1 MSTNIVRGQK
11 TDITKGNPG
20 MDQFR
25 VLLGWQAPAGLELD
39 TSAFLLRD
47 NGKVDGDDDL
57 IFYGN
62 SGNSFIRYVDQE
74 NGSDKR
80 QFTIQLQRIP
90 QHIHKIALTLTI
102 YNADAPGNNFSRVQQ
117 MYIRGVNEAGQTE
130 LFRYNLEA
138 GFSNETAIVIGE
150 LYRYQSDWKFAAVG
164 AGYFG
169 GLKELCGSYGIEVE
183 EPSGSQQ
190 PTPTPAP
197 IPSPPPVP
205 PAPPV
210 RQPPIPSPSSPPV
223 QQPPATPAS
232 VPPVQQSPTPFAPL
246 NLSKIELKKKGDVI
260 NLQKKPGVALGELLI
275 NLNWNRQQQKKSGG
289 LFGFGGSSGGSSRGT
304 DLDLGCLYEL
314 QDGSKGVVQ
323 ALGNSFGRIDVP
335 PYVSLDADDRT
346 GERSN
351 GENMRI
357 NGNRISDIK
366 RVLVFSF
373 IYEGI
378 SRWTEAD
385 GVVTINQQ
393 GGPDIIVR
401 LDEPDNRRTMC
412 AVAMIRNVGETFS
425 IEKVVQYFSGHQEM
439 DLAFNWNMRWK
450 AGRK

>member
-1 MSTNIVRGQK
+1 MSINIVRGQK
-11 TDITKGNPG
+11 TDITKSNPG
-20 MDQFR
+20 MSQFT

-39 TSAFLLRD
+39 TSAFLLRA

-62 SGNSFIRYVDQE
+62 TGNSFISYMDQAS
-74 NGSDKR
+74 GSDKR

-90 QHIHKIALTLTI
+90 QHIDRIALTLTI

-117 MYIRGVNEAGQTE
+117 MYIRGIQEAGQTE
-130 LFRYNLEA
+130 LFRYDLES

-190 PTPTPAP
+190 PTPTPA
-197 IPSPPPVP
+197 SPPP
-205 PAPPV
+205 PAPPAPRV
-210 RQPPIPSPSSPPV
+210 QPPIPSPLV
-223 QQPPATPAS
+223 QQPPATPPS
-232 VPPVQQSPTPFAPL
+232 APL

-260 NLQKKPGVALGELLI
+260 NLQKKPGVSLGELLI

-289 LFGFGGSSGGSSRGT
+289 LFGFGGSSGGSRGT

-314 QDGSKGVVQ
+314 QDGSKGVIQ
-323 ALGNSFGRIDVP
+323 ALGNTFGRIDVP
-335 PYVSLDADDRT
+335 PYISLDADDRT

-385 GVVTINQQ
+385 GVVTIYQQ

>member
-1 MSTNIVRGQK
+1 MSINIVRGQK
-11 TDITKGNPG
+11 TDITKTNPG
-20 MDQFR
+20 MSQFT
-25 VLLGWQAPAGLELD
+25 VLLGWQASAGLELD
-39 TSAFLLRD
+39 TSAFLLRA

-62 SGNSFIRYVDQE
+62 TGNSFISYIDQAS
-74 NGSDKR
+74 GSDKR

-90 QHIHKIALTLTI
+90 QHIDRIALTLTI
-102 YNADAPGNNFSRVQQ
+102 YNADAPGNNFSRVQH
-117 MYIRGVNEAGQTE
+117 MYIRGIQEAGQNE
-130 LFRYNLEA
+130 LFRYNLES

-190 PTPTPAP
+190 PTPTPTPP
-197 IPSPPPVP
+197 IPSPPPAP
-205 PAPPV
+205 PA
-210 RQPPIPSPSSPPV
+210 PPIPSPPV
-223 QQPPATPAS
+223 QPPATPPS
-232 VPPVQQSPTPFAPL
+232 APL

-260 NLQKKPGVALGELLI
+260 NLQKKPGVSLGELLI

-289 LFGFGGSSGGSSRGT
+289 LFGFGGSSGSSRGT

-314 QDGSKGVVQ
+314 QDGSKGVIQ
-323 ALGNSFGRIDVP
+323 ALGNTFGRIDVP
-335 PYVSLDADDRT
+335 PYISLDADDRT
-346 GERSN
+346 GERTN

-385 GVVTINQQ
+385 GVVTIYQQ

>member
-1 MSTNIVRGQK
+1 MSAMIVRGQK
-11 TDITKGNPG
+11 TDVTKNRPG
-20 MDQFR
+20 LSQFSL
-25 VLLGWQAPAGLELD
+25 VLGWQAPDAMELD
-39 TSAFLLRD
+39 TSAFLLQG
-47 NGKVDGDDDL
+47 NGRVRSDDDL

-62 SGNSFIRYVDQE
+62 AGNAYIHYIEQGSGTDRRRFDIELSAVPQQVD
-74 NGSDKR
+74 
-80 QFTIQLQRIP
+80 
-90 QHIHKIALTLTI
+90 KIAITLTI
-102 YNADAPGNNFSRVQQ
+102 YNAEVPGHTFSRMQQ
-117 MYIRGVNEAGQTE
+117 MYIRGVVDSGQTE
-130 LFRYNLEA
+130 VFRYNLES

-150 LYRYQSDWKFAAVG
+150 LYRYQGEWKFAAVG

-169 GLKELCGSYGIEVE
+169 GLQELCGSYGVEVE
-183 EPSGSQQ
+183 A
-190 PTPTPAP
+190 PAD
-197 IPSPPPVP
+197 SPP

-210 RQPPIPSPSSPPV
+210 PPPAPPAPPASPPLAM
-223 QQPPATPAS
+223 P
-232 VPPVQQSPTPFAPL
+232 

-260 NLQKKPGVALGELLI
+260 NLQKKPGTSLGELLI
-275 NLNWNRQQQKKSGG
+275 NLNWNRQERKSGG
-289 LFGFGGSSGGSSRGT
+289 LFGFGGSTSKGT

-323 ALGNSFGRIDVP
+323 ALGNRFGSLELH
-335 PYVSLDADDRT
+335 PYISLDADDRT

-357 NGNRISDIK
+357 NGNRLSEIK

-385 GVVTINQQ
+385 GVVTIQQ
-393 GGPDIIVR
+393 QDGPEIIVR

-412 AVAMIRNVGETFS
+412 AIAMIRNVGDTFS
-425 IEKVVQYFSGHQEM
+425 IEKVVQYFSGHKEM
-439 DLAFNWNMRWK
+439 DLAFNWNMRWT

>member
-1 MSTNIVRGQK
+1 MSSTIVRGQK
-11 TDITKGNPG
+11 TDVTKNRPG
-20 MDQFR
+20 LSQFSL
-25 VLLGWQAPAGLELD
+25 LLGWQAPDAMELD
-39 TSAFLLRD
+39 TSAFLLQA
-47 NGKVDGDDDL
+47 NGRVASDDDL

-62 SGNSFIRYVDQE
+62 AGNGFIRYIEQ
-74 NGSDKR
+74 GSGTDR
-80 QFTIQLQRIP
+80 RRFDIQISSIP
-90 QHIHKIALTLTI
+90 QQIDKIAITLTI
-102 YNADAPGNNFSRVQQ
+102 YNAEIPGHTFSRMQQ
-117 MYIRGVNEAGQTE
+117 MYIRGVVDSGQTE
-130 LFRYNLEA
+130 VFRYNLEA

-150 LYRYQSDWKFAAVG
+150 LYRYQGEWKFAAVG

-169 GLKELCGSYGIEVE
+169 GLQELCGSYGVEVE
-183 EPSGSQQ
+183 APAEPQSTS
-190 PTPTPAP
+190 PPPPPAP
-197 IPSPPPVP
+197 PVQQTPPPVP
-205 PAPPV
+205 PSAPPAA
-210 RQPPIPSPSSPPV
+210 PSPPP
-223 QQPPATPAS
+223 
-232 VPPVQQSPTPFAPL
+232 APL

-260 NLQKKPGVALGELLI
+260 NLQKKPGGALGELLI
-275 NLNWNRQQQKKSGG
+275 NLNWNRKQGKSGG
-289 LFGFGGSSGGSSRGT
+289 FFGFGGSSTQGA

-323 ALGNSFGRIDVP
+323 ALGNRFGSLTME
-335 PYVSLDADDRT
+335 PYISLDADDRT

-357 NGNRISDIK
+357 NGNRLSEIK

-385 GVVTINQQ
+385 GVVTIQQQ

-412 AVAMIRNVGETFS
+412 AVAMIQNVGDTFS
-425 IEKVVQYFSGHQEM
+425 IEKVVQYFSGHREM
-439 DLAFNWNMRWK
+439 DLAFNWNMRWT